1 MQRSISSTSPVADPL
16 AELGERAAAVFAER
30 FGRPPQWLVAAPG
43 RVNLIGEH
51 VDYND
56 GLVLPMAIERWTVL
70 AADAAQQ
77 GGPVRLWSDELQEAA
92 EFPLPVSL
100 LPLPLG
106 EGRGEGGSGYW
117 SNYVRGVVAGY
128 VGSQVEFPAFDAVI
142 TSSVPIGGGLSS
154 SAALEV
160 ATATLIEAMSGIQF
174 ETSAKALL
182 CQRAEHDFAGVPCGI
197 MDQFIVAG
205 ARRDHLMLLDC
216 RSLQFEL
223 IPLVDPALAVLIVN
237 SHVSHSLAG
246 GEYARRRA
254 ECDAAA
260 RALGVDRLRDAT
272 LADLDRH
279 CGTLDSTLFRRARHV
294 ITEIG
299 RTVAAAA
306 AIAREDWPAVGAAMY
321 ASHASLR
328 DDYEVSCSEL
338 DLLVELARGIGSEG
352 GVIGSRMTGGGF
364 GGCTVTLVRT
374 SAVDA
379 VSELIG
385 ARYHDHTGIKP
396 TLFATRPACGAG
408 LLDLPRS
415 VSAPHIAVSRLAA
428 PAQFKALASQAH
440 DRFAADK

>member
-1 MQRSISSTSPVADPL
+1 M
-16 AELGERAAAVFAER
+16 FAER

-92 EFPLPVSL
+92 EFPLPASL

-106 EGRGEGGSGYW
+106 EGRGEGGSGSDGRPPQSSDRCW
-117 SNYVRGVVAGY
+117 SNYVRGVVAGCA
-128 VGSQVEFPAFDAVI
+128 GSQIEFPAFDAVI
-142 TSSVPIGGGLSS
+142 ASSVPIGGGLSS

-160 ATATLIEAMSGIQF
+160 AAATLIEAMSGVQI
-174 ETSAKALL
+174 ETAAKALL
-182 CQRAEHDFAGVPCGI
+182 CQRAEHDYAGVPCGI

-223 IPLVDPALAVLIVN
+223 IPLVDPALTVLIVN

-246 GEYARRRA
+246 GEYAQRRA

-260 RALGVDRLRDAT
+260 RALGVDKLRDAT

-279 CGTLDSTLFRRARHV
+279 CGALDPTLFRRARHV

-299 RTVAAAA
+299 RTVGAAE
-306 AIAREDWPAVGAAMY
+306 AIARENWPAVGAAMY

-338 DLLVELARGIGSEG
+338 DLLGDLARGIGLDG

-374 SAVDA
+374 SAVGA

-385 ARYHDHTGIKP
+385 ARYHEQTGIKP
-396 TLFATRPACGAG
+396 TIFATRPASGAS
-408 LLDLPRS
+408 LLELPRS
-415 VSAPHIAVSRLAA
+415 VSR
-428 PAQFKALASQAH
+428 
-440 DRFAADK
+440 R